1 MAPSPGPMTVDPA
14 RLKSVLG
21 IADVTF
27 IPGRS
32 SLAIVDA
39 TLSGEAPAFDAAMHD
54 SMRARRQA
62 RTTAPLGPNEIAIDN
77 FAFSPTPR
85 TVTRGTTVT
94 WINHD
99 DVPHLVASADGR
111 FTSSKILDTD
121 GRYSVKLIGGGTYKY
136 FCALHPKMQGSITV
150 R

>member
-1 MAPSPGPMTVDPA
+1 MTVDA
-14 RLKSVLG
+14 TRLKSVLG

-54 SMRARRQA
+54 AMTTRRQA

-77 FAFSPTPR
+77 FAFTPAALA
-85 TVTRGTTVT
+85 VSRGTTVT
-94 WINHD
+94 WINRD
-99 DVPHLVASADGR
+99 DVPHLIASTDGR
-111 FTSSKILDTD
+111 FAGSKILDTD
-121 GRYSVKLIGGGTYKY
+121 ARYSIKLIGGGTYKY